1 MMKNL
6 NTTEIICIKN
16 DLKLIREELILY
28 GFNIKL
34 KEIKKMYFL
43 NNRNIVEVIYY
54 YVNQQNL
61 KNNLIN

>member
-1 MMKNL
+1 MMKKL

-61 KNNLIN
+61 ILDIH

>member
-43 NNRNIVEVIYY
+43 NNRDIVEVIYY

-61 KNNLIN
+61 ILDIY

>member
-1 MMKNL
+1 MKKL

-61 KNNLIN
+61 ILDIH